1 MEKTYHILCWIV
13 LLCAA
18 LVLSIPVICFTG
30 LGIFFL
36 CKLTEGPES
45 VGIGLLTVLS
55 PVCYVF
61 LVWAGRRFLFRP
73 DRLSEPSDVSR
84 GASVALWLGFAFLL
98 CLAFF
103 WLGWHLE
110 KDFLLLGI
118 PAVLI
123 LAPVMGCCFPFRRHV
138 NGTAFAVLGP
148 LTSFLIFSIGVMLIG
163 RNGKPLDYTG
173 DKVSE
178 IPYLSS
184 WQKDNYFPVGA
195 VKIKVHGQTT
205 CFEWECRLSEKD
217 FLNYMKKSRF
227 IFQKFTKP
235 DIRMKKAP
243 YYQCVDRRGDGGG
256 VSLFYSVPEQKFSGS
271 YSDH

>member
-1 MEKTYHILCWIV
+1 M
-13 LLCAA
+13 
-18 LVLSIPVICFTG
+18 
-30 LGIFFL
+30 
-36 CKLTEGPES
+36 
-45 VGIGLLTVLS
+45 GLLTVLA

-73 DRLSEPSDVSR
+73 DRLSEPTGVSR
-84 GASVALWLGFAFLL
+84 GASVALWLGLAFLL
-98 CLAFF
+98 CLVFF

-138 NGTAFAVLGP
+138 NDTAFAVLGP

-163 RNGKPLDYTG
+163 RTGKPLDYTG
-173 DKVSE
+173 DHASE
-178 IPYLSS
+178 IPNLSS
-184 WQKDNYFPVGA
+184 WLKENLFPAGA
-195 VKIKVHGQTT
+195 AKIKVHGQTW

-227 IFQKFTKP
+227 IFQKVTQP
-235 DIRMKKAP
+235 DSRMKKVP

>member
-1 MEKTYHILCWIV
+1 MEKTYRILCWTA

-18 LVLSIPVICFTG
+18 LVLSIPAIWFTG

-36 CKLTEGPES
+36 CELTGVPES
-45 VGIGLLTVLS
+45 VGIGLLTILS
-55 PVCYVF
+55 PACYVF
-61 LVWAGRRFLFRP
+61 LVWAGQRFLLCP

-84 GASVALWLGFAFLL
+84 GASVGLWLGFAFLF

-103 WLGWHLE
+103 WLGWHWE
-110 KDFLLLGI
+110 NDFLLLGI
-118 PAVLI
+118 PSVLI
-123 LAPVMGCCFPFRRHV
+123 IAPVMGCCFPFRRHV

-163 RNGKPLDYTG
+163 RTGKPLDYTG
-173 DKVSE
+173 DNVTE

-184 WQKDNYFPVGA
+184 WQKDNYFPAGA
-195 VKIKVHGQTT
+195 AKIRVHGQTT

-227 IFQKFTKP
+227 TFQKFTKP
-235 DIRMKKAP
+235 YIRMKKAP
-243 YYQCVDRRGDGGG
+243 YYQCIDRRRDGGG